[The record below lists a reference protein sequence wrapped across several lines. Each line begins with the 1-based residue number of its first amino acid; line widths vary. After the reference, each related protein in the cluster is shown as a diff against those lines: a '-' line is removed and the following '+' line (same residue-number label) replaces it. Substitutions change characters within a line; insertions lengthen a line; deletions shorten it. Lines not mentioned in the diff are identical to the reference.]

1 MTSHA
6 KTTLLSLS
14 GASVRFEAR
23 TIFDGLDIGVDAGEV
38 LAILGPNGR
47 GKTTLI
53 RALVGTLALTKG
65 SRKVSG
71 TVGYVPQSNAPTF
84 DFTVR
89 DMVLMGRAR
98 HIGTFGSPGKHD
110 FIRADAALYRLG
122 IHALAQ
128 RGVASLS
135 GGERQLVMVA
145 QALAG
150 ECDCLILDEP
160 ASALDLK
167 NQDMLFDVLA
177 GLAHDDGL
185 GVAFTTHVPGHA
197 LEAADRALL
206 LMETNRQDG
215 PVGKVISHDSLTA
228 LYGTEVRVL
237 REQCGDSALAAA
249 VAVPARSRRQAG
261 V

>member
-1 MTSHA
+1 MTS
-6 KTTLLSLS
+6 LLSLCD
-14 GASVRFEAR
+14 ASVRFDKR
-23 TIFDGLDIGVDAGEV
+23 VIFDGLDISVFPGEV

-53 RALVGTLALTKG
+53 RSLVGTLTLTAG
-65 SRKVSG
+65 SRHVSG
-71 TVGYVPQSNAPTF
+71 TLGYVPQSNAPTF

-98 HIGTFGSPGKHD
+98 HIGVLGSPGRQD
-110 FIRADAALYRLG
+110 FARADSALDRLG
-122 IHALAQ
+122 IGALAQ

-167 NQDMLFDVLA
+167 NQAMLFDVLA
-177 GLAHDDGL
+177 SLAHDDGL
-185 GVAFTTHVPGHA
+185 GIAFTTHVPGHA

-206 LMETNRQDG
+206 LMETKRQNG
-215 PVGKVISHDSLTA
+215 PVSEVITHDNLTA
-228 LYGTEVRVL
+228 LYGTQVRVL
-237 REQCGDSALAAA
+237 REQCGERALAAA
-249 VAVPARSRRQAG
+249 VAVPARSRHQAG
-261 V
+261 A

>member
-1 MTSHA
+1 MT
-6 KTTLLSLS
+6 KLLSLRQA
-14 GASVRFEAR
+14 GVRFDTR
-23 TIFDGLDIGVDAGEV
+23 TIFESLDVHVCNREV

-53 RALVGTLALTKG
+53 RALVGTLALSSG
-65 SRKVSG
+65 SRHVRGKI
-71 TVGYVPQSNAPTF
+71 GYVPQSSAPTF

-98 HIGTFGSPGKHD
+98 HIGVFGAPGKAD
-110 FIRADAALYRLG
+110 FGHADAALDRLG
-122 IHALAQ
+122 VAHLAM

-135 GGERQLVMVA
+135 GGERQMVMVA

-167 NQDMLFDVLA
+167 NQAMLFSILRD
-177 GLAHDDGL
+177 LAHSDGL
-185 GVAFTTHVPGHA
+185 GIAFTTHVPGHA

-206 LMETNRQDG
+206 LMEEQRQEG
-215 PVGKVISHDSLTA
+215 AVAEVISHETLTV
-228 LYGTEVRVL
+228 LYGTQVRVL
-237 REQCGDSALAAA
+237 REEHAGQRLAAA
-249 VAVPARSRRQAG
+249 VAVPEALRAG
-261 V
+261 F